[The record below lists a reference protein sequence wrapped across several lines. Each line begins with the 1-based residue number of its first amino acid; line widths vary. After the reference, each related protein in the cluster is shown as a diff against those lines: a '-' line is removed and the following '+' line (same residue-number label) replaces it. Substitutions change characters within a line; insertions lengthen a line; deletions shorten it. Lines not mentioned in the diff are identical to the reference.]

1 MRRLWTVLALVGT
14 VMAVGT
20 TAAPAE
26 TVDCP
31 IPGWVSGPG
40 EGLSED
46 RNGDGFVCVDPQT
59 AAVKDNPGGLVAEPR
74 GDSQRDKNG
83 DGWVCFE
90 VDRNVVT
97 DNTAQPEV
105 EGGANGCPDGMQ
117 LTPASYVP

>member
-1 MRRLWTVLALVGT
+1 MRRSWIAIAVLGVA
-14 VMAVGT
+14 MAFGP

-59 AAVKDNPGGLVAEPR
+59 ALVKDNPGGLSSEPR
-74 GDSQRDKNG
+74 GDSRRDKNG

-97 DNTAQPEV
+97 DNTGKPVV

-117 LTPASYVP
+117 LIPTGNVP